1 MSATDHTRA
10 PRRQALLPVGLASL
24 SQPAW
29 LALLTAT
36 LLVASAADAG
46 ALRDPT
52 RPLASDQPRRPG
64 APTAA
69 PAPPVLPTLQLVLTS
84 AGRRYAVIDGE
95 LLAVGDQVRGMRL
108 LQVKQDAVVLS
119 TPNGPRSLL
128 LNTD

>member
-10 PRRQALLPVGLASL
+10 RRRRALMLPRLAWM
-24 SQPAW
+24 AW
-29 LALLTAT
+29 LPAVLLAAGT
-36 LLVASAADAG
+36 ADAG

-64 APTAA
+64 TPAA
-69 PAPPVLPTLQLVLTS
+69 TPAPPVLPSLQLVLTS